1 MKTSARDLS
10 EGDVAPDI
18 RLNDDQG
25 QPFHLAELEGKNI
38 VLYFYPKA
46 DTPG

>member
-1 MKTSARDLS
+1 MKSAKELT
-10 EGDVAPDI
+10 EGDRAPGI
-18 RLNDDQG
+18 QLDDDAG
-25 QPFHLAELEGKNI
+25 KPFHLAELKGQNV

>member
-1 MKTSARDLS
+1 MKSARELT
-10 EGDVAPDI
+10 EGDRAPGI
-18 RLNDDQG
+18 RLEDDHG
-25 QPFHLAELEGKNI
+25 KPFDLAELKGQNV

>member
-1 MKTSARDLS
+1 MKKPGHELT
-10 EGDVAPDI
+10 EGDRAPDI
-18 RLNDDQG
+18 KLEDDQG
-25 QPFHLAELEGKNI
+25 KPFHLADLKGQNV